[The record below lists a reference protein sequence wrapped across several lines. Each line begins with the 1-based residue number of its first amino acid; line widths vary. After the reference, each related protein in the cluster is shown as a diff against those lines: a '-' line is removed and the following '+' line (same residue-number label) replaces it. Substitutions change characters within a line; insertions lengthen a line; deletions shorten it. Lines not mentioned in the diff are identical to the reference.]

1 MDWLRRVVLG
11 GLNPRSV
18 LGPKYPESV
27 RAFEIS
33 SEQDEDAKP
42 AGPMTIL
49 FRVIA
54 GLVIAASFGVW
65 VYAYSGLADRETPDL
80 LADRELAA
88 TAETICAAA
97 DSDVSAMPNA
107 LDAED
112 GQDRAQQIRATTARY
127 SVMIDDLERLDRTNE
142 RDDLIFTA
150 WLSDWRVILSDRLVY
165 ADAIAADPE
174 AQFYVSD
181 IGVTERLDKRLT
193 RFANTNLMT
202 SCAAP
207 TDVG

>member
-1 MDWLRRVVLG
+1 MESQDGSGLKTHNNTEVNSTVVDDDVFGDGPPAPPASPLRWMF
-11 GLNPRSV
+11 
-18 LGPKYPESV
+18 
-27 RAFEIS
+27 RA
-33 SEQDEDAKP
+33 
-42 AGPMTIL
+42 
-49 FRVIA
+49 IA

-65 VYAYSGLADRETPDL
+65 VYAYSGYADRETPDL
-80 LADRELAA
+80 LGDRALAEE
-88 TAETICAAA
+88 AETICAAA
-97 DSDVSAMPNA
+97 LADVATMPNA
-107 LDAED
+107 LDAVD
-112 GQDRAQQIRATTARY
+112 GADRAGQIRQTTARFDTM
-127 SVMIDDLERLDRTNE
+127 VTELETLNFFDERDRT
-142 RDDLIFTA
+142 IFTA

-193 RFANTNLMT
+193 RFANTNLIT